1 VELDSAFLALV
12 AAGFLSGLVD
22 AMVGGGGLIQVPA
35 LSLLFPGSS
44 PAAIMGTSKIA
55 GVFGTA
61 AAFLQYAKR
70 IVLPTRALA
79 IASVTAALFAAL
91 GAWILTRISRDQFDG
106 FLPFLLGAIFVYTL
120 FKKDLGRHHTPK
132 YSGLGLDRRS
142 AVIGSSLGLYDG
154 IFGPGT
160 GSFLVFIYVR
170 WFGFD
175 FVHAS
180 AMAKGVNVACNIGAI
195 ITFIYL
201 GHLIWPAAIY
211 LAIANLG
218 GGVIG
223 SRLALRFGSVWM
235 RRVFIAVVL
244 ALLIRISLG

>member
-1 VELDSAFLALV
+1 VEFDTALLALI

-35 LSLLFPGSS
+35 LSLLFPGSA

-55 GVFGTA
+55 GIFGTA
-61 AAFLQYAKR
+61 AAFIQYAKR
-70 IVLPTRALA
+70 IVLPLRALL
-79 IASVTAALFAAL
+79 IASLTAALFAAL
-91 GAWILTRISRDQFDG
+91 GAWILTHISRDQFDG

-120 FKKDLGRHHTPK
+120 LKKDFGQRHQPK
-132 YSGLGLDRRS
+132 YSGGTLDRRS
-142 AVIGSSLGLYDG
+142 AAIGSGLGLYDG

-160 GSFLVFIYVR
+160 GSFLVFAYVR

-195 ITFIYL
+195 TTFIYL
-201 GHLIWPAAIY
+201 GHLIWPAAAY
-211 LAIANLG
+211 LAIANLAG
-218 GGVIG
+218 GIVG
-223 SRLALRFGSVWM
+223 SRLALRYGSVWM

-244 ALLIRISLG
+244 ALLLKLSFS